1 MAREKEY
8 YRERLSYIRERYGDN
23 LNVAQAAEY
32 LGKDRRTV
40 QRFIKKRMLPA
51 TDVSTGKYKQYI
63 ISASALA
70 NL

>member
-8 YRERLSYIRERYGDN
+8 YRERLAYIRENYGDN
-23 LNVAQAAEY
+23 LNLAQAAKY

-40 QRFIKKRMLPA
+40 ERYIRKRMLPA
-51 TDVSTGKYKQYI
+51 TDVSTGVNKQYL
-63 ISASALA
+63 ISACALA